1 MPKQHRI
8 NQQSAQRLPAAMTD
22 EERILWRHLWRIP
35 VEGTH
40 FRRQA

>member
-1 MPKQHRI
+1 
-8 NQQSAQRLPAAMTD
+8 MTD

-40 FRRQA
+40 FRRQASRRLLP